1 MKRTQKEAT
10 NTTKVRISTT
20 FTMLTA
26 TGTLQLPSLF
36 TPLPTGRPLS
46 TLKVLVTL
54 SRHGSRRPNPISTT
68 LCPNNVQNSESYH
81 VPPEQL
87 TEIGMEQMR
96 LAGEEV
102 RREYIDNQ
110 GFLSNSIG
118 GPENK
123 HFETYFRSDAAD
135 RCAQSAVALG
145 YGLYPDSTAPDQYY
159 HQPISVYMNQLP
171 NEHDFAAPKGPCKAV
186 AKADIHAYLE
196 PRALETIQEH
206 KALLEQVGQLCG
218 INVWDIPTLP
228 DGEDLVTGIKDI
240 ADTFT
245 FDAQQGLRR
254 LKGLTAEQQ
263 TEIEGLAFQ
272 HLMERY
278 FSTDREVTYWVGGFP
293 TLLLKNLQLPT
304 PDKKEAFKYYSYHG
318 HRELLHGMGQLL
330 GWTFDFAGQPRA
342 LNTSALDPATT
353 LFFELHQTNS
363 STELLF
369 VRTFVWSPRVRRTG
383 VKLAKCSAVDCPL
396 AEFTSII
403 QRHIEATGPW
413 EQICNYHAATFA
425 PVLHPTTSPVAP
437 VTTTTAKPVEA
448 TMPAETKPETT
459 TTASPTTTATPA
471 IITTTPKAVEAT
483 KPVETK
489 VVTTTTTTTSPTTTA
504 TPAPVTTAAKSVE
517 GTKPAEAKPVTITA
531 SPTTTATP
539 ALVTTT
545 AKPVEV
551 KALESTTATPKVGTT
566 AKPVVMPANPVETTA
581 PKPAEV
587 AKTTDQ
593 PSISKPG
600 TSTTMEQLESVQPNQ
615 PTKKVQSEPT
625 TVPTILA
632 IDVAITPQ
640 PLLRLNQKMNLP
652 PLTLFEGIG
661 WVSYLAV
668 AAVLVYFAAKRY
680 KRRNQ
685 TGYHRLD

>member
-1 MKRTQKEAT
+1 
-10 NTTKVRISTT
+10 
-20 FTMLTA
+20 
-26 TGTLQLPSLF
+26 
-36 TPLPTGRPLS
+36 
-46 TLKVLVTL
+46 
-54 SRHGSRRPNPISTT
+54 
-68 LCPNNVQNSESYH
+68 
-81 VPPEQL
+81 
-87 TEIGMEQMR
+87 
-96 LAGEEV
+96 
-102 RREYIDNQ
+102 
-110 GFLSNSIG
+110 
-118 GPENK
+118 
-123 HFETYFRSDAAD
+123 
-135 RCAQSAVALG
+135 
-145 YGLYPDSTAPDQYY
+145 
-159 HQPISVYMNQLP
+159 
-171 NEHDFAAPKGPCKAV
+171 
-186 AKADIHAYLE
+186 
-196 PRALETIQEH
+196 
-206 KALLEQVGQLCG
+206 GQLCG

-403 QRHIEATGPW
+403 QRHIEATGSW

-425 PVLHPTTSPVAP
+425 PVLHPTTPPVAP
-437 VTTTTAKPVEA
+437 VTTTAKPVEA

-489 VVTTTTTTTSPTTTA
+489 VVTTTTTTASPTTTA
-504 TPAPVTTAAKSVE
+504 TPAP
-517 GTKPAEAKPVTITA
+517 
-531 SPTTTATP
+531 
-539 ALVTTT
+539 VTTT

-587 AKTTDQ
+587 ATTTDQ

-600 TSTTMEQLESVQPNQ
+600 TSTTMEQLESVQPNH

>member
-403 QRHIEATGPW
+403 QRHIEATGSW

-437 VTTTTAKPVEA
+437 VPPTTAKPVEA

-504 TPAPVTTAAKSVE
+504 TPAPVTT
-517 GTKPAEAKPVTITA
+517 
-531 SPTTTATP
+531 
-539 ALVTTT
+539 T

-581 PKPAEV
+581 PKPTEA
-587 AKTTDQ
+587 ATTKLVEST
-593 PSISKPG
+593 PVVPTTSKP
-600 TSTTMEQLESVQPNQ
+600 EQEVERAWQ
-615 PTKKVQSEPT
+615 PTATIV
-625 TVPTILA
+625 VPVPSA
-632 IDVAITPQ
+632 TPQ
-640 PLLRLNQKMNLP
+640 PPARLLARFSSGDDLP
-652 PLTLFEGIG
+652 PLRAFEGVG
-661 WVSYLAV
+661 WVACVAV
-668 AAVLVYFAAKRY
+668 AAVLVIVVVRRFS
-680 KRRNQ
+680 RRNQ
-685 TGYHRLD
+685 TGYRRLD